1 MSMIKRLNQFQG
13 GRKLAVISLV
23 SFTLLLNGCV
33 DGVGTVLAVIG
44 VLAGAA
50 AVSSGGGGSDSSS
63 SSSSSSSGSSSGSN
77 TNTTKTNPFTVPS
90 SISKNLVMKSYD
102 GISDDLLT
110 AGVGQTGIVSSN
122 ITYADSANPTAAE
135 LRRAAIITQ
144 YRANQDTRAIA
155 GYGTLYGAGVPTRF
169 ATATTNGMVAGKEY
183 LSFYDESTNQQNVA
197 MMVQIP
203 QNFDTNRPCIVVTT
217 SPEAR
222 GIYGGVALAGE
233 WGLKNRCAVAY
244 TDKGMGIG
252 LHDLTAN
259 SVNQL
264 NGTRIVNSSTVTSH
278 FSAQGNG
285 TSDLSSYS
293 SANTARVA
301 LKTAHSQQNPEVNA
315 GKNVLEAVNFAF
327 HVLNMSENY
336 GNSTTINS
344 ANTIVIAA
352 GLGTAGGAVLRAG
365 EQDSQGWIDGV
376 VAVNPIINVRKT
388 LTNEGFL
395 IQQGSRILY
404 NTTYAKS
411 FLDAM
416 SFINL
421 YQPCASAIF
430 TNNNTAKGRCTALK
444 AANLLT
450 SSTLAEQVTESQ
462 QRLINF
468 GVISSVNAIAHN
480 YYSAHYFAANSM
492 YMANSYGRFS
502 VVDNLCDYSLAGSR
516 ASNSPITL
524 TLTELAAQFASSN
537 GMPPSNSTTVPTQT
551 LSPISL
557 INNNGNS
564 GKGINYLYNLSSNS
578 TADEYLSGASCI
590 RQLAL
595 NTQLSAV
602 TALPTTTSTTTTT
615 TTTTTGL
622 ALSGTLAQQALQV
635 QAGVQATY
643 ASADLRNKP
652 VLIVQGRDDP
662 LANANFHARQYF
674 ALSQVVGRTGV
685 NASVRYLEILN
696 ANHLDGMNATFN
708 LSTQIP
714 MTYYFN
720 KAMDALLDKLQNNSV
735 LPANQVVATTSPART
750 AGQVTQAN
758 LPVFGSTNNC
768 AISFDYFEDIGLT
781 VPDCGSIT
789 NVISN

>member
-1 MSMIKRLNQFQG
+1 MSMIKRPNQMRG

-23 SFTLLLNGCV
+23 SFALLLNGCV

-44 VLAGAA
+44 VLAGVA
-50 AVSSGGGGSDSSS
+50 AVSSGGGGSDSS
-63 SSSSSSSGSSSGSN
+63 GSSSGSN
-77 TNTTKTNPFTVPS
+77 TNTSKTNPFTVPS
-90 SISKNLVMKSYD
+90 SISNNLVMKSYD

-110 AGVGQTGIVSSN
+110 AGAGQTGIVSSS
-122 ITYADSANPTAAE
+122 ITYTDSANPTAAE

-169 ATATTNGMVAGKEY
+169 ATAATNGMVAGKEY
-183 LSFYDESTNQQNVA
+183 LSFYDEGTNQQNVA

-203 QNFDTNRPCIVVTT
+203 QNFDTSRPCIVVTA

-244 TDKGMGIG
+244 TDKGVGIG

-264 NGTRIVNSSTVTSH
+264 NGTRIVNSSSVTSH
-278 FSAQGNG
+278 FTAQGNG

-301 LKTAHSQQNPEVNA
+301 VKAAHSQQNPEVNG

-336 GNSTTINS
+336 GNSVTINS
-344 ANTIVIAA
+344 ANTVVIAA

-388 LTNEGFL
+388 LSNEGFL
-395 IQQGSRILY
+395 IQQGSRVLY

-421 YQPCASAIF
+421 YQPCASATF
-430 TNNNTAKGRCTALK
+430 TDSNTAKGRCTALK

-450 SSTLAEQVTESQ
+450 SSTLAEQVKEAQ

-502 VVDNLCDYSLAGSR
+502 IVDNLCDYSLAGSR
-516 ASNSPITL
+516 TANSPSTL
-524 TLTELAAQFASSN
+524 TLAELASQFASSN

-564 GKGINYLYNLSSNS
+564 GKGINYLYTLSSNS
-578 TADEYLSGASCI
+578 VADEDLTGASCI

-602 TALPTTTSTTTTT
+602 TPLTTTTT
-615 TTTTTGL
+615 TTATTTGL
-622 ALSGTLAQQALQV
+622 ALAGSLAQQALQV
-635 QAGVQATY
+635 QSGVQATY

-674 ALSQVVGRTGV
+674 ALTQVVGRTGV

-720 KAMDALLDKLQNNSV
+720 KAMDALLDNLQNHAV
-735 LPANQVVATTSPART
+735 LPANQVVATTSPLRT

-758 LPVFGSTNNC
+758 LPVFGSTTNC
-768 AISFDYFEDIGLT
+768 SISFDSFEDIGLT
-781 VPDCGSIT
+781 VPDCGSVT
-789 NVISN
+789 NVITN